1 MDSPLL
7 LKMYKDD
14 IQKRHGGRWFHTV
27 TSFAFAKFDTNPI
40 HGCIGFVLAER
51 DSSGILFIAAVLQKQ
66 PSTGGEALRDVIKR
80 NKKIQA
86 DSPVFVLAQRQAQKS
101 AHKNKNKKM
110 QERRCTCLVFTDIS
124 RQQLFKL
131 I

>member
-1 MDSPLL
+1 
-7 LKMYKDD
+7 MYKDD

-40 HGCIGFVLAER
+40 YGCIGFVLAER

-86 DSPVFVLAQRQAQKS
+86 DSPVFVLAQRQA
-101 AHKNKNKKM
+101 
-110 QERRCTCLVFTDIS
+110 
-124 RQQLFKL
+124 
-131 I
+131 

>member
-1 MDSPLL
+1 MIFRSDTEVAGS
-7 LKMYKDD
+7 
-14 IQKRHGGRWFHTV
+14 IQSQVWL
-27 TSFAFAKFDTNPI
+27 SAKLDMNPI
-40 HGCIGFVLAER
+40 HGCIGFMLAER

-86 DSPVFVLAQRQAQKS
+86 DSPFFVLAQRQAQKS

-110 QERRCTCLVFTDIS
+110 
-124 RQQLFKL
+124 
-131 I
+131 

>member
-1 MDSPLL
+1 M
-7 LKMYKDD
+7 
-14 IQKRHGGRWFHTV
+14 
-27 TSFAFAKFDTNPI
+27 
-40 HGCIGFVLAER
+40 LAER

-110 QERRCTCLVFTDIS
+110 QERRCTCLVFTEIS
-124 RQQLFKL
+124 RQQFFKL